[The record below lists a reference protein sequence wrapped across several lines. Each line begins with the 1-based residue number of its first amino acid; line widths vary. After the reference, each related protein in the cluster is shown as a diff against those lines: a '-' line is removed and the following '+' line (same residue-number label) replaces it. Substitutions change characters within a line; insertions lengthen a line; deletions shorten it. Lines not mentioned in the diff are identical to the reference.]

1 MRTHES
7 STRFLLARRAASLA
21 LIAVVAFATQAEAV
35 EILQLKLPSLNLKR
49 RNTCTK
55 VAKLD
60 WYTNYAAACDAARCE
75 KKMLVIN
82 FLPNGASAAQRDFEK
97 YLEANAALRKQL
109 DGFVLARIPI
119 DARLGAGR
127 DARKLIDDP
136 AFRHQRRRA
145 GFVIL
150 DYQHEGQ
157 PYYGH
162 VVSVLPY
169 SSGKYYRWQNSHLA
183 VALHLPAG
191 TVTQRTMVWAVRT
204 HPERPQSTVGKQSP
218 ALATAAAKQS
228 AYQARVGV
236 QGHQNWETR
245 FHQVRAVTNAA
256 SANEV
261 VAESWPNQD
270 LIDSCIDCVK
280 SWRHSSGHWGAVRK
294 RHRLYGYDI
303 RLGRN
308 GIWYGTGIFAN

>member
-1 MRTHES
+1 MRTYDVS
-7 STRFLLARRAASLA
+7 ARTLIARRAAGMA
-21 LIAVVAFATQAEAV
+21 LVILVAFASQAEAL
-35 EILQLKLPSLNLKR
+35 EIMQLKLPSLHLGR
-49 RNTCTK
+49 RHTRTT
-55 VAKLD
+55 VANLD
-60 WYTNYAAACDAARCE
+60 WYTSYAAACEAARCE
-75 KKMLVIN
+75 KKLLVVN
-82 FLPNGASAAQRDFEK
+82 FLPTGKNAAQRDFEK
-97 YLEANAALRKQL
+97 YLEENPAVREKL

-119 DARLGAGR
+119 DARMGIGR
-127 DARKLIDDP
+127 NARKLIDDP
-136 AFRHQRRRA
+136 AFKHQHRRA

-150 DYQHEGQ
+150 DFQHEGK
-157 PYYGH
+157 PYYGR

-169 SSGKYYRWQNSHLA
+169 SSGKYYRWENSNLA
-183 VALHLPAG
+183 VALDLPAG
-191 TVTQRTMVWAVRT
+191 TITQRMMVWAVRT
-204 HPERPQSTVGKQSP
+204 HPERPQSTVGTQST
-218 ALATAAAKQS
+218 ALAEAAAKQS
-228 AYQARVGV
+228 AYQASVGV

-303 RLGRN
+303 RLGNN